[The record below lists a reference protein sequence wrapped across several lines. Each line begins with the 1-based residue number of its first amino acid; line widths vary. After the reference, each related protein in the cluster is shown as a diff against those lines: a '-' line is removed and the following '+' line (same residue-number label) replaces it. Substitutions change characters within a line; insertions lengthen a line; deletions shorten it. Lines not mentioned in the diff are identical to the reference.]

1 VSVPSAWVQAPVTLC
16 AMAEY
21 KEVRVE
27 RLFVKVPNTDK
38 LRKTAA
44 GRHRHLLATG
54 WRELER
60 KLEFDH
66 VRVRYERTGHTP
78 LKSRLPK
85 GEAEVPRMDRR
96 PRGQFGGGGR
106 GFGGRGGGRGGP
118 RGGGGPV
125 GRGGPSAGRG
135 AGGRGAPPPAG
146 PQPGGAPTPAG
157 PQPGGAP
164 TPAGPQTGGTPP
176 SSAPPPETAPK

>member
-1 VSVPSAWVQAPVTLC
+1 MVPVQAPATLC

-38 LRKTAA
+38 LRKTAG
-44 GRHRHLLATG
+44 GRHRYLLATG
-54 WRELER
+54 WREMER

-118 RGGGGPV
+118 RGGAGGPG
-125 GRGGPSAGRG
+125 GRGGPGAGRG
-135 AGGRGAPPPAG
+135 AGGR
-146 PQPGGAPTPAG
+146 GAPTPAG
-157 PQPGGAP
+157 PQPGGRAP
-164 TPAGPQTGGTPP
+164 TPAGPQPGGSGPPTPAGP
-176 SSAPPPETAPK
+176 QPGGARPASPPPPDSAQK

>member
-1 VSVPSAWVQAPVTLC
+1 
-16 AMAEY
+16 MAEY

-27 RLFVKVPNTDK
+27 RLFLKVPNTDK

-44 GRHRHLLATG
+44 GRHRHLLASG

-118 RGGGGPV
+118 RGGGGGP
-125 GRGGPSAGRG
+125 GARGGPSAGRG
-135 AGGRGAPPPAG
+135 AGVRG
-146 PQPGGAPTPAG
+146 PQTPAG
-157 PQPGGAP
+157 PQPGGA
-164 TPAGPQTGGTPP
+164 TAPAVPQPGSAPP
-176 SSAPPPETAPK
+176 SSAPPPETAQE

>member
-1 VSVPSAWVQAPVTLC
+1 
-16 AMAEY
+16 MAEY

-27 RLFVKVPNTDK
+27 RLFLKVPNTDK

-60 KLEFDH
+60 NLEFDH
-66 VRVRYERTGHTP
+66 VRIRYERTGHTP

-118 RGGGGPV
+118 RGGGGGPA
-125 GRGGPSAGRG
+125 GRGGPSTGRG
-135 AGGRGAPPPAG
+135 AGGRGAQTPAG
-146 PQPGGAPTPAG
+146 PPTPAG
-157 PQPGGAP
+157 PQPGSTP
-164 TPAGPQTGGTPP
+164 TPAGRQPGGAPP
-176 SSAPPPETAPK
+176 SSAPPPETAQK

>member
-1 VSVPSAWVQAPVTLC
+1 
-16 AMAEY
+16 MAEY

-44 GRHRHLLATG
+44 GRHRYLLATG

-118 RGGGGPV
+118 RGGAGGPG
-125 GRGGPSAGRG
+125 GRGGPGAGRG
-135 AGGRGAPPPAG
+135 AGGRGAPTPAAPQSG
-146 PQPGGAPTPAG
+146 GAPTPTAPQPGGAPTPAA

-164 TPAGPQTGGTPP
+164 TPAAPRPGGAQP
-176 SSAPPPETAPK
+176 SLAPPPEAAQK

>member
-1 VSVPSAWVQAPVTLC
+1 
-16 AMAEY
+16 MAEY

-27 RLFVKVPNTDK
+27 RLFLKVPNTDK

-44 GRHRHLLATG
+44 GRHRHLLASG

-66 VRVRYERTGHTP
+66 VRIRYERTGHTP

-118 RGGGGPV
+118 RGGGGGPG

-135 AGGRGAPPPAG
+135 AGGRGPQTPTG
-146 PQPGGAPTPAG
+146 PQTPAG
-157 PQPGGAP
+157 PQPGVAP
-164 TPAGPQTGGTPP
+164 APAGPQPGSAPP
-176 SSAPPPETAPK
+176 SSAPPPETQK

>member
-1 VSVPSAWVQAPVTLC
+1 
-16 AMAEY
+16 MAEF

-27 RLFVKVPNTDK
+27 HLYVKVPNTDK

-44 GRHRHLLATG
+44 GRHRFLLATG
-54 WRELER
+54 WREMER

-66 VRVRYERTGHTP
+66 VTVRYERTGHTP

-118 RGGGGPV
+118 RGGAGGPRGGPGA
-125 GRGGPSAGRG
+125 GRGGAGRG
-135 AGGRGAPPPAG
+135 APTQAG
-146 PQPGGAPTPAG
+146 PPPGGAP
-157 PQPGGAP
+157 PQAAPPPGGAP
-164 TPAGPQTGGTPP
+164 PQAAPQPSGEPP
-176 SSAPPPETAPK
+176 QAQPGAPPPETAQK

>member
-1 VSVPSAWVQAPVTLC
+1 
-16 AMAEY
+16 MAEF

-27 RLFVKVPNTDK
+27 HLYVKVPNTDK
-38 LRKTAA
+38 LRKTAS
-44 GRHRHLLATG
+44 GRHRFLLATG

-66 VRVRYERTGHTP
+66 VTVRYERTGHTP

-85 GEAEVPRMDRR
+85 VEAEVPRMDRR

-118 RGGGGPV
+118 RGGAGGPG
-125 GRGGPSAGRG
+125 GRGGPGAGRG
-135 AGGRGAPPPAG
+135 GGGRGAQTQAG
-146 PQPGGAPTPAG
+146 PQPGGSPTQAAT
-157 PQPGGAP
+157 QPGGSP
-164 TPAGPQTGGTPP
+164 TQAAPQTSGEPP
-176 SSAPPPETAPK
+176 QTQPAAPPPETAQK

>member
-1 VSVPSAWVQAPVTLC
+1 
-16 AMAEY
+16 MAEY

-27 RLFVKVPNTDK
+27 RLFLKVPNTDK

-44 GRHRHLLATG
+44 GRHRHLLASG

-66 VRVRYERTGHTP
+66 VRIRYERTGHTP

-96 PRGQFGGGGR
+96 PRGQFGGGR

-118 RGGGGPV
+118 RGGGGGP
-125 GRGGPSAGRG
+125 GARGGPSAGRG
-135 AGGRGAPPPAG
+135 AGGRG
-146 PQPGGAPTPAG
+146 PQTPAG
-157 PQPGGAP
+157 PQPGSAP
-164 TPAGPQTGGTPP
+164 ATAGPQPGSAPAPAGPQPGSAPP
-176 SSAPPPETAPK
+176 SSAPPPESQK

>member
-1 VSVPSAWVQAPVTLC
+1 VSPSAWVQAPVTLC

-27 RLFVKVPNTDK
+27 RLFLKVPNTDK

-44 GRHRHLLATG
+44 GRHRHLLASG

-66 VRVRYERTGHTP
+66 VRIRYERTGHTP

-118 RGGGGPV
+118 RGGGGGPG

-135 AGGRGAPPPAG
+135 AGGRGPQTPAGPQTAAGPQPGVAPAPAG
-146 PQPGGAPTPAG
+146 PQPGSA
-157 PQPGGAP
+157 
-164 TPAGPQTGGTPP
+164 PP
-176 SSAPPPETAPK
+176 SSAPPPETQK

>member
-1 VSVPSAWVQAPVTLC
+1 
-16 AMAEY
+16 MAEY

-27 RLFVKVPNTDK
+27 RLFLKVPNTDK

-44 GRHRHLLATG
+44 GRHRHLLASG

-66 VRVRYERTGHTP
+66 VRIRYERTGHTP

-118 RGGGGPV
+118 RGGGGGPG

-135 AGGRGAPPPAG
+135 AGGRGPQTPASPQPPAPAGAQPPAPAG
-146 PQPGGAPTPAG
+146 PQPGGAAAPAA
-157 PQPGGAP
+157 PQPGGA
-164 TPAGPQTGGTPP
+164 PP
-176 SSAPPPETAPK
+176 SSAPPPEIQK

>member
-1 VSVPSAWVQAPVTLC
+1 
-16 AMAEY
+16 MAEY

-44 GRHRHLLATG
+44 GRHRYLLATG

-118 RGGGGPV
+118 RGG
-125 GRGGPSAGRG
+125 
-135 AGGRGAPPPAG
+135 AGGRGAPTPAG
-146 PQPGGAPTPAG
+146 PQPSGAPTRAGPQPGSPPTPAG

-164 TPAGPQTGGTPP
+164 PPAGPQPSGAQTSAAGRRPLGHSPP
-176 SSAPPPETAPK
+176 K

>member
-1 VSVPSAWVQAPVTLC
+1 
-16 AMAEY
+16 MGDF

-27 RLFVKVPNTDK
+27 HLYVKVPNTDK

-44 GRHRHLLATG
+44 GRHRYLLATG
-54 WRELER
+54 WRQMEW

-118 RGGGGPV
+118 RGGAGGPG
-125 GRGGPSAGRG
+125 GRGGPGAGRG
-135 AGGRGAPPPAG
+135 AGGRGGPTAAG
-146 PQPGGAPTPAG
+146 PQPGGGAPTPGGPQPGGGDPTPAG
-157 PQPGGAP
+157 PQLAGA
-164 TPAGPQTGGTPP
+164 QP
-176 SSAPPPETAPK
+176 SSPPPPDSAQK